1 MTRASYQCTLRDDGS
16 LPLLSHRVAQKSCNL
31 VHDNIPRSARN
42 LAATESLSNVSSSTS
57 TSTST
62 LTPMAVIP
70 PESSV
75 LSLLSGISPRLSV
88 KELQVIPSARLQ
100 RLYNVTVTEGPNL
113 LLALPPPAVI
123 RLLRAEK
130 STLGSEAAVLK
141 WLSAVARERKVCSD
155 SGIKEP
161 INRTTGTMLGSEA
174 TVELLTG
181 YLPTLVRHESLGGML
196 PMEYNLIRPSR
207 GTPISTL
214 TKSLSSSERKAA
226 DFQTGRLLRRISC
239 QVSPTRRFGIAS
251 DVLSVPPSVV
261 HHPPRRFE
269 GSLSDSKGA
278 DSWRIA
284 FHSLLESVLRDGED
298 LTIMF
303 NYSNIRYQFE
313 RFEHLLDAVT
323 KPRLVVLDAGEDSNT
338 LIHRSCETGREPN
351 APAEESIGV
360 PIRPKSSLRTSRRSD
375 YGRGRPDYRIVIQ
388 NDTVKREDYFI
399 GDESTKSNIEV
410 TGLRQWSH
418 CLFGDP
424 LMAIVFSK
432 RPRPSEDFWR
442 GFDKPLPG
450 HEAAPADIIEDRE
463 NAHIRTLLYELYH
476 AVVSL
481 VGEYYR
487 PQNDSSRRELAARKH
502 LGNVLSQLEELDDR
516 GQPRRRRMS
525 GEMSP
530 AKRPRS
536 GQENDEDSES

>member
-1 MTRASYQCTLRDDGS
+1 
-16 LPLLSHRVAQKSCNL
+16 
-31 VHDNIPRSARN
+31 
-42 LAATESLSNVSSSTS
+42 
-57 TSTST
+57 
-62 LTPMAVIP
+62 MAVVP

-88 KELQVIPSARLQ
+88 KELEVIPSARLQ
-100 RLYNVTVTEGPNL
+100 RLYNVKVTEGSNL

-123 RLLRAEK
+123 RLLRSEK

-141 WLSAVARERKVCSD
+141 WLSAVARERKVCSG

-161 INRTTGTMLGSEA
+161 INRTTGTILGGETTA
-174 TVELLTG
+174 ELLTG
-181 YLPTLVRHESLGGML
+181 YLPTLVRHESLGGVL

-214 TKSLSSSERKAA
+214 SKSLSSSERRAV
-226 DFQTGRLLRRISC
+226 DFRTGQLLRRISC
-239 QVSPTRRFGIAS
+239 QISPTRRFGIAA

-269 GSLSDSKGA
+269 GNLSDSKGA

-338 LIHRSCETGREPN
+338 LIHRSCETGRKPN

-360 PIRPKSSLRTSRRSD
+360 PIRPKSSMRTSRRSD
-375 YGRGRPDYRIVIQ
+375 HGRGRPDYKIVIQ
-388 NDTVKREDYFI
+388 DNTNKRDDHFI
-399 GDESTKSNIEV
+399 ADESTKSNIEV

-424 LMAIVFSK
+424 LLATVFSK

-442 GFDKPLPG
+442 GFDKALPG
-450 HEAAPADIIEDRE
+450 HEAAQADIIEDRE

-536 GQENDEDSES
+536 GQESDEDSES